1 MRKEIMK
8 KENIKKQSKLVMKNT
23 VNFLDEKIAPKMAGL
38 ASQKHL
44 MAVRNGIVATIPF
57 IIVGSLFLI
66 LLNLPLDG
74 AADSKNLG
82 MLMPPQLKEFFLAVF
97 YLSMGSMGLYA
108 AFGIAFEL
116 GKAYKFNTLL
126 SGMLGVFAYLLWFDY
141 GTGVGTSFSGATV
154 FTAMVA
160 AIIAVEIQHL
170 CIRFRLTIRM
180 PKVVPKAIS
189 DSFLVITPIFF
200 TAIIFGSFR
209 YLLNFDLN
217 NFLAIAMNPMQDI
230 LTGGLIGV
238 ILLVVFIT
246 FFWSF
251 GIHGT
256 NVIGSVVRP
265 FWQIAI
271 DENSAWAALGKNG
284 DLPHAY
290 PEQFLQWFIWIGGAG
305 ATLGLIIASLI
316 FAKSKQAKAISR
328 SSLVPGIFN
337 INEPVIFGFP
347 IILNG
352 TLMIPFILAPLAL
365 VFSSI
370 LLIQIFGGIAFVALT
385 PWTLPGPIGAL
396 FSTGLNPW
404 AFVVVLI
411 NLVVVT
417 LIYSPFVIKWDRKL
431 VQDEQQEMTIM
442 KTKDESLKN
451 KKLVNHDHQKSN
463 VEKANPTKQ
472 KKDVAKTPNFQK
484 KTIRDTESKK
494 VNIQKPNPTKTGDE
508 NKTEIEGTT
517 K

>member
-1 MRKEIMK
+1 MW
-8 KENIKKQSKLVMKNT
+8 
-23 VNFLDEKIAPKMAGL
+23 G
-38 ASQKHL
+38 
-44 MAVRNGIVATIPF
+44 
-57 IIVGSLFLI
+57 
-66 LLNLPLDG
+66 
-74 AADSKNLG
+74 
-82 MLMPPQLKEFFLAVF
+82 
-97 YLSMGSMGLYA
+97 Y
-108 AFGIAFEL
+108 
-116 GKAYKFNTLL
+116 
-126 SGMLGVFAYLLWFDY
+126 
-141 GTGVGTSFSGATV
+141 
-154 FTAMVA
+154 
-160 AIIAVEIQHL
+160 
-170 CIRFRLTIRM
+170 
-180 PKVVPKAIS
+180 
-189 DSFLVITPIFF
+189 
-200 TAIIFGSFR
+200 
-209 YLLNFDLN
+209 
-217 NFLAIAMNPMQDI
+217 
-230 LTGGLIGV
+230 
-238 ILLVVFIT
+238 
-246 FFWSF
+246 
-251 GIHGT
+251 
-256 NVIGSVVRP
+256 
-265 FWQIAI
+265 
-271 DENSAWAALGKNG
+271 
-284 DLPHAY
+284 
-290 PEQFLQWFIWIGGAG
+290 LQWFSWIGGAG

-417 LIYSPFVIKWDRKL
+417 LIYSPFVIKWDKKL

-463 VEKANPTKQ
+463 VEKPNPTKQ